1 MVSFL
6 LLTELQ
12 IKKLQ
17 QMQATQIR
25 KMPPTMLTFTLA
37 MLLFAMGAQAQ
48 TKKELR
54 QEKREKARKE
64 AEINFEKASKAIY
77 DTTLALPAESIQF
90 KNRTPVSVMSNI
102 NFILLRGEE
111 GVLQIGP
118 GFSHDRGL
126 NNLGGVTLKGK
137 ITNLKI
143 TEKKNRITMSFN
155 LTGAVGIV
163 RVTLTIKGSNR
174 ATADVELLYHGHA
187 FTLRGKVVDLDEAR
201 FFIGTEY

>member
-1 MVSFL
+1 MRAI
-6 LLTELQ
+6 Q
-12 IKKLQ
+12 NN
-17 QMQATQIR
+17 
-25 KMPPTMLTFTLA
+25 KMPIVMLTLTLA
-37 MLLFAMGAQAQ
+37 MLIFTMGMQAQ
-48 TKKELR
+48 TKKEQR

-64 AEINFEKASKAIY
+64 TEMNFEKARKAIY

-137 ITNLKI
+137 TTNLKI

-155 LTGAVGIV
+155 LTGAVGVV
-163 RVTLTIKGSNR
+163 RIILTIKGSNR
-174 ATADVELLYHGHA
+174 ATADVEGLYHGHA
-187 FTLRGKVVDLDEAR
+187 FTLRGNVVGLEEAR
-201 FFIGTEY
+201 YFIGTEY